1 MPLDPN
7 IILQSTPTPTPFQQ
21 YGQLLQL
28 RNAQQQGQLQQAQLQ
43 GANLQNQEQ
52 QIQLNAEQ
60 TLDKAYQSAFTTGD
74 DGNPSLNQDKLSS
87 YLAQNGAGHLLPQ
100 VMKGFTDMKK
110 SAADAVKANADAQ
123 TANADL
129 AGSAAAGVRDA
140 GYDPNIL
147 IAKVAYLDKQG
158 AIPHAQAVQTTAQVQ
173 QIVQQNQG
181 NPDAV
186 KTAVK
191 ALVDPLIAAS
201 PAQRKLDAEQLTAQG
216 AAQRGAAA
224 QTEAGLKQEQADT
237 QRAANVL
244 VPALAKGPQAY
255 QQVLATLPPA
265 IQAKFVALG
274 PNPTQQA
281 IARVTMTGEQQT
293 QADQAAANAAEAAK
307 RDRQTAQYQAGEL
320 GQGQQRIGIEQAR
333 LRLAQNQA
341 AGGPNPLAGRS
352 DADLARLKA
361 IANGDI
367 PAPPARSPSYKSDMD
382 AVLALDPTYTE
393 SRYKGVQQFKTGADA
408 NNLVMMTTA
417 LAHLDRATTNSQA
430 LGFSPT
436 QSWNITPEQRR
447 YSADV
452 DLLTGEI
459 GKLVKNGVVTEGEA
473 DRLTGNLKSMVQGNR
488 AAALDELKTLMTGKI
503 EGISQKFKNSTG
515 RNVPRTFF
523 DPATQQRMAK
533 YGIGEDSG
541 IASGS
546 ASGPAPGAPAA
557 AAPSSPAAPT
567 GLQHM
572 STDDLFKALNK

>member
-7 IILQSTPTPTPFQQ
+7 IILQSTPVPSYYQQ

-43 GANLQNQEQ
+43 GANLQNQQQ

-307 RDRQTAQYQAGEL
+307 RDLNTANYQRIETGLRAQGLQIEGARLKIEQQKAQGPLADLNPGEQGIAQKLATGEYDIKDLARFQNKEAIIAGAMTINPGWTPQIYQGL
-320 GQGQQRIGIEQAR
+320 RSFTDPQGQQAKNIQTIGRIVGHIGRFEQNSKDLGVAPVFGMAGVNLGGTAKSLGEDAHAISGELEKLVSGGVGSEGQIQQWQSDLRSTFPSVRQRAVDELSQLVGSQYEAMNQAYKSAAGADLPAR
-333 LRLAQNQA
+333 LLSAPVRAWMKAKGINIGSNEPSVTAPSA
-341 AGGPNPLAGRS
+341 A
-352 DADLARLKA
+352 
-361 IANGDI
+361 
-367 PAPPARSPSYKSDMD
+367 PAPP
-382 AVLALDPTYTE
+382 
-393 SRYKGVQQFKTGADA
+393 Q
-408 NNLVMMTTA
+408 
-417 LAHLDRATTNSQA
+417 
-430 LGFSPT
+430 T
-436 QSWNITPEQRR
+436 QSPH
-447 YSADV
+447 
-452 DLLTGEI
+452 
-459 GKLVKNGVVTEGEA
+459 
-473 DRLTGNLKSMVQGNR
+473 
-488 AAALDELKTLMTGKI
+488 
-503 EGISQKFKNSTG
+503 
-515 RNVPRTFF
+515 
-523 DPATQQRMAK
+523 
-533 YGIGEDSG
+533 
-541 IASGS
+541 
-546 ASGPAPGAPAA
+546 
-557 AAPSSPAAPT
+557 PS